1 MLLIALGLFFTS
13 LFLCVIGTAI
23 VRRYAASIGLID
35 HPGLRKVHDTP
46 KARSGGIAIFWAMA
60 IPLLIGIAAAGLF
73 AHQPLENILPAS
85 VRLYLPGLAAHR
97 LLALWLL
104 ICTLGIHVVGLVD
117 DRRAMAAVPKLVW
130 QLVMAGALVG
140 GGEIIQTG
148 GFRVLTIM
156 DHLFPGG
163 VVISA
168 LVSVVWIVVLT
179 NAFNFMDNMDG
190 LSAGVAAI
198 CGSLFFI
205 AAFQAQQWFICGLL
219 LLYVGSVTG
228 FLFHNFPPA
237 KIFMGDGGSMVLGF
251 FLAALTIRTTFY
263 AGHGRWYAVLMPLL
277 VAAVPLYDFVIVCL
291 LRLRSGRSPFIG
303 DTNHF
308 SHRLTRHGFT
318 KRGAVLVIYAVTL
331 ASGLSAPLLA
341 RANGFEAVL
350 IGAQCLSILIIVGIL
365 ERLGEHVQ

>member
-1 MLLIALGLFFTS
+1 MLQLALGLFFSS
-13 LFLCVIGTAI
+13 LVLCVLGTAI
-23 VRRYAASIGLID
+23 VRRYSARIGLID
-35 HPGLRKVHDTP
+35 QPGLRKVHDSP
-46 KARSGGIAIFWAMA
+46 IARSGGIAIFWSIA

-73 AHQPLENILPAS
+73 AHKPLEHYLPES
-85 VRLYLPGLAAHR
+85 VRRYLPGLAAHR

-104 ICTLGIHVVGLVD
+104 VCTLAIHLVGLAD
-117 DRRAMAAVPKLVW
+117 DRKAMAAVPKLVW
-130 QLVMAGALVG
+130 QLLIATALVG
-140 GGEIIQTG
+140 GGELIQTG
-148 GFRVLTIM
+148 GFRVLTFI
-156 DHLFPGG
+156 DQLFPGG
-163 VVISA
+163 GLISA
-168 LVSVVWIVVLT
+168 AISVVWIVVLT

-198 CGSLFFI
+198 CGSLFFL
-205 AAFQAQQWFICGLL
+205 AAIQAHQWFICGLL
-219 LLYVGSVTG
+219 LVYVGTAMG

-251 FLAALTIRTTFY
+251 FLSALTIRTTFY

-277 VAAVPLYDFVIVCL
+277 VAAVPLYDFVVVCW
-291 LRLRSGRSPFIG
+291 LRLDRGRSPFKG

-308 SHRLTRHGFT
+308 SHRLTRHGFS

-341 RANGFEAVL
+341 RADTLTAVL
-350 IGAQCLSILIIVGIL
+350 IALQCVSILTIVGIL

>member
-1 MLLIALGLFFTS
+1 MLQIALGLFFSS
-13 LFLCVIGTAI
+13 LVLGVLGTAM
-23 VRRYAASIGLID
+23 VRRYSAHIGLID
-35 HPGLRKVHDTP
+35 QPGLRKVHQSP
-46 KARSGGIAIFWAMA
+46 VARSGGIAIFWAIA
-60 IPLLIGIAAAGLF
+60 IPLLTGIAAAGLF
-73 AHQPLENILPAS
+73 THQPLEHFLPAT
-85 VRLYLPGLAAHR
+85 VRMYLPGLAAHR

-104 ICTLGIHVVGLVD
+104 ACTLGIHLVGLAD
-117 DRRAMAAVPKLVW
+117 DRKAMAAIPKLVW
-130 QLVMAGALVG
+130 QLIIAGALVA
-140 GGEIIQTG
+140 GGELIEPG
-148 GFRVLTIM
+148 GFRVLTFI

-163 VVISA
+163 VVVSA
-168 LVSVVWIVVLT
+168 TASVLWIVVLT

-198 CGSLFFI
+198 CGTLFFI
-205 AAFQAQQWFICGLL
+205 AALQTQQWFICGLL
-219 LLYVGSVTG
+219 LLYVGAAIG

-263 AGHGRWYAVLMPLL
+263 AGHGRWYALLMPLL
-277 VAAVPLYDFVIVCL
+277 VAAVPLYDFVVVCL
-291 LRLRSGRSPFIG
+291 LRLRRGRSPFVG

-308 SHRLTRHGFT
+308 SHRLTRHGFS

-341 RANGFEAVL
+341 KANGFAAVL
-350 IGAQCLSILIIVGIL
+350 IGIQCLSILTIVGIL

>member
-1 MLLIALGLFFTS
+1 MLQIALGLFFSS
-13 LFLCVIGTAI
+13 LVLCVLGTAF
-23 VRRYAASIGLID
+23 VRRYSARIGLID
-35 HPGLRKVHDTP
+35 QPGLRKVHDVP
-46 KARSGGIAIFWAMA
+46 IARSGGIAIFWAIG
-60 IPLLIGIAAAGLF
+60 IPLIIGIAAAGLF
-73 AHQPLENILPAS
+73 AHKPLENYLPPS

-104 ICTLGIHVVGLVD
+104 MCTLGIHIVGLLD
-117 DRRAMAAVPKLVW
+117 DRHAMAAVPKLLW
-130 QLVMAGALVG
+130 QLLIAAALVG
-140 GGEIIQTG
+140 GGECIQTG
-148 GFRVLTIM
+148 GFRVLTFM

-163 VVISA
+163 ELLSA
-168 LVSVVWIVVLT
+168 GASVLWIVVLT

-205 AAFQAQQWFICGLL
+205 GAMQTHQWFICGLL
-219 LLYVGSVTG
+219 LLYVGAATG

-277 VAAVPLYDFVIVCL
+277 VAAVPLYDFVVVCL
-291 LRLRSGRSPFIG
+291 LRLQRRRSPFLG

-308 SHRLTRHGFT
+308 SHRLTRHGFSR
-318 KRGAVLVIYAVTL
+318 RGAVLVIYAVTL

-341 RANGFEAVL
+341 EANGFEAAI
-350 IGAQCLSILIIVGIL
+350 IGAQCLSVLIIVGIL